1 MPARTTAIYAARRMV
16 RAAIAA
22 TIIGTDRLRPAEAA
36 QVSTATFDTLKFSET
51 MREAGMPEAQA
62 KALSQGLLEV
72 TSALVTRQDLRAAV
86 EELRGELRL
95 ETQSVRA
102 EIQQLEQKLTIRL
115 GGIVV
120 VALGAFT
127 ALSRWIT

>member
-1 MPARTTAIYAARRMV
+1 MT
-16 RAAIAA
+16 
-22 TIIGTDRLRPAEAA
+22 
-36 QVSTATFDTLKFSET
+36 TATFDTLRFSES
-51 MREAGMPEAQA
+51 MRASGMPETQA
-62 KALSQGLLEV
+62 KALSQALLEV
-72 TSALVTRQDLRAAV
+72 TSELVTRQDLRAAV

-102 EIQQLEQKLTIRL
+102 DVQVGLQSVRSEIQQLEQKLTIRL

-127 ALSRWIT
+127 ALSGWIA